1 MTPVPRGLFVTF
13 RAFLNPPMGG
23 VQLCTREYIDVI
35 RAAGI
40 DLEFC
45 TFDADRRLSTRL
57 IRRFNSSHYF
67 RPADPG
73 LPGRLAKQIASVRP
87 DYLFLNQ
94 SNLAALAA
102 KLRDHVPES
111 CKIVLLSHGL
121 ESTDL
126 LHLVRTAQC
135 LPLSPRVRPTPASAL
150 GRELLSESAFRGDID
165 LVVALSPSDVVLEQ
179 WVGAKRVA
187 WLPRI
192 VISKPLDWRPTG
204 NRIGYLGT
212 LDHAPNLEGLV
223 QVLNELEERD
233 TRQLRVR
240 VVGRPPATGRWL
252 ARSFRSVD
260 YLGSLDDS
268 GLAEEA
274 SSWNAMIHPQFYCAR
289 GCSTKLAT
297 GIGWHIP
304 IATTDLGCRGYE
316 WKKGGF
322 VVATSTKDFAEQSL
336 RLLDLGVASAAR
348 KEIVELALSSPT
360 IEEVAL
366 RLRRIL
372 SDS

>member
-1 MTPVPRGLFVTF
+1 MLMPRGLFVTY
-13 RAFLNPPMGG
+13 RAFLDPPMGG
-23 VQLCTREYIDVI
+23 VQVCTREYIDAI

-57 IRRFNSSHYF
+57 MRRFNTSRHF
-67 RPADPG
+67 RPADPAFF
-73 LPGRLAKQIASVRP
+73 GRLKDQIESVRP
-87 DYLFLNQ
+87 DYVFLNQ
-94 SNLAALAA
+94 CNLAGLAA
-102 KLRDHVPES
+102 KLRAYIPKD

-126 LHLVRTAQC
+126 LHLIRTSRY
-135 LPLSPRVRPTPASAL
+135 LPLSSRIRPTPASAL
-150 GRELLSESAFRGDID
+150 GCELLSESAFRGDID
-165 LVVALSPSDVVLEQ
+165 LVLVLSPSDVVLEQ
-179 WVGAKRVA
+179 WVGAQRVA

-192 VISKPLDWRPTG
+192 VVGKPLDWRPTG

-212 LDHAPNLEGLV
+212 LDHAPNLDGLV
-223 QVLNELEERD
+223 KVLGALEKRD

-240 VVGRPPATGRWL
+240 VVGRPPTIGQWL
-252 ARSFRSVD
+252 TQSFRSVD

-304 IATTDLGCRGYE
+304 IITTELGYRGYE
-316 WKKGGF
+316 WEKGNF
-322 VVATSTKDFAEQSL
+322 VVASTAEDFAEQSL
-336 RLLDLGVASAAR
+336 RLLDLGIASAAR
-348 KEIVELALSSPT
+348 KDIVDLAHSSPT
-360 IEEVAL
+360 TEEVAV

-372 SDS
+372 AVS